1 LAKLKINQ
9 MKIFNI
15 LFRKEKKKA
24 SILAIF
30 LASTTFVAC
39 EKSDSN
45 QIAEE
50 RFIVTE
56 LKINTTEQLPL
67 LIGRDSLLNITNNP
81 EAASNRELLWETSDP
96 SVATVDENGRVKAVS
111 LGDATIKVTST
122 DGGAR
127 SSSILVQVIDRIEYA
142 TAIQFTPSNVSIFE
156 AEDITLLVNILPVNA
171 TYKTLKWSSSNPS
184 IANVS
189 QSGEIVGLS
198 KGTAIITASTTD
210 GSGVTQTIAVE
221 VKEVIPVTSI
231 TISTVVNETLAIDQ
245 NLPIEVTYLPANAT
259 IQSLEWTS
267 DDERVATVSSAGLV
281 KAIADGRATI
291 TVTAKNNP
299 NIKSSISLIVEAGK
313 IDDTFIDGV
322 AHKWVTPSAGASSQ
336 VNNNIL
342 WITMNGVV
350 GSGNRRGDFRRP
362 NTTLHIGN
370 YPIIAFK
377 FTRPLPTA
385 GNIFLDT
392 DKGRWKHTTSSGNNQ
407 MTILLDKNNEQVF
420 YADLG
425 SFNTFGTAG
434 FTLPTNAAHTFT
446 QISVGVADM
455 PSVQNPLVP
464 FPVYWI
470 KTFKTLAELQAYMNR

>member
-1 LAKLKINQ
+1 
-9 MKIFNI
+9 MKIFNF
-15 LFRKEKKKA
+15 LFRKGKKRA

-30 LASTTFVAC
+30 LVTATFVAC

-56 LKINTTEQLPL
+56 LKINTTDQLPL
-67 LIGRDSLLNITNNP
+67 LLGRDSLLIITNNP
-81 EAASNRELLWETSDP
+81 ETASNRELLWETSD
-96 SVATVDENGRVKAVS
+96 SSIATVDSEGRVKAIG

-142 TAIQFTPSNVSIFE
+142 TSIQFTPSIVSIFE
-156 AEDITLLVNILPVNA
+156 AEDLTLVANILPLNV
-171 TYKTLKWSSSNPS
+171 TYKTLKWTSSNS
-184 IANVS
+184 NVVTVS
-189 QSGEIVGLS
+189 QTGEIFGVS
-198 KGTAIITASTTD
+198 KGSANISASTTD
-210 GSGVTQTIAVE
+210 GSGVSQTIAVE

-231 TISTVVNETLAIDQ
+231 SISTVINETLAIDQ
-245 NLPIEVTYLPANAT
+245 NLPIQVTFAPSNAT
-259 IQSLEWTS
+259 LQSLVWTS
-267 DDERVATVSSAGLV
+267 DDEKVATVSSTGLL
-281 KAIADGRATI
+281 KALADGRATI
-291 TVTAKNNP
+291 TVSAKNNP
-299 NIKSSISLIVEAGK
+299 NIKSSITVIVEAGK

-322 AHKWVTPSAGASSQ
+322 AHKWVTPSAGSSSQ

-342 WITMNGVV
+342 WVTMNGVV

-392 DKGRWKHTTSSGNNQ
+392 DKGRWKNTTGNGNNQ

-434 FTLPTNAAHTFT
+434 FTLPTNAAHAFT

-470 KTFKTLAELQAYMNR
+470 KTFKTVAELQAYINR